1 MKDLVDEVD
10 INRST
15 FYLHYSDIPTLLRE
29 IENEMM
35 DEMKRAI
42 HDHPI
47 DRENDS
53 AFSFIK
59 DIFQVLD
66 RNREIGCALI
76 GPYGDIGFIHK
87 MEDLLE
93 ENSRE
98 VLLQMFPEK
107 SGEMNYF
114 YSYCLNGCL
123 GLVKTWLEDGE
134 DKSPDYAADMTYRMV
149 VSSVKAFYD
158 KKEGREES

>member
-1 MKDLVDEVD
+1 
-10 INRST
+10 
-15 FYLHYSDIPTLLRE
+15 
-29 IENEMM
+29 
-35 DEMKRAI
+35 
-42 HDHPI
+42 
-47 DRENDS
+47 
-53 AFSFIK
+53 
-59 DIFQVLD
+59 
-66 RNREIGCALI
+66 LI

>member
-1 MKDLVDEVD
+1 MRHDVFTETEALWRD
-10 INRST
+10 ILTGQSLFR
-15 FYLHYSDIPTLLRE
+15 FFRRQHLHIRE
-29 IENEMM
+29 
-35 DEMKRAI
+35 
-42 HDHPI
+42 
-47 DRENDS
+47 
-53 AFSFIK
+53 
-59 DIFQVLD
+59 L
-66 RNREIGCALI
+66 
-76 GPYGDIGFIHK
+76 
-87 MEDLLE
+87 EDLLE